1 MRNRSALA
9 SAFAACV
16 AAVCILPS
24 SALAAGPYRISDV
37 EDDGLA
43 VQDLSSKV
51 EVSDHVVQVWETQL
65 YGQTQVARTQV
76 AQTQIARPRVVQ
88 PQVVQARFDERRT
101 LSEFDCEH
109 RAVRT
114 KDVVSYR
121 AGQVVSTEAGPWSE
135 WRTIAP
141 QARGELSLLTAC
153 CPHPEVAET
162 YGSMNELK
170 QLAWGRVSGP
180 LS

>member
-1 MRNRSALA
+1 MRKRSALA
-9 SAFAACV
+9 SALAACV
-16 AAVCILPS
+16 AAVCVVPTG
-24 SALAAGPYRISDV
+24 ALAAGPYRISDV

-65 YGQTQVARTQV
+65 YGQTQVARTQAAKAQV
-76 AQTQIARPRVVQ
+76 AKA
-88 PQVVQARFDERRT
+88 QVTKASFDERRT
-101 LSEFDCEH
+101 LREFDCEH

-141 QARGELSLLTAC
+141 QGRGELSLLTAC

>member
-9 SAFAACV
+9 SALAACV
-16 AAVCILPS
+16 AAACILPTG
-24 SALAAGPYRISDV
+24 ALAAGPYRISDI

-65 YGQTQVARTQV
+65 YGQTQVA
-76 AQTQIARPRVVQ
+76 Q
-88 PQVVQARFDERRT
+88 PQVAKARFDERRT
-101 LSEFDCEH
+101 LREFDCEH

-121 AGQVVSTEAGPWSE
+121 SGQVVSTEAGPWSE

-153 CPHPEVAET
+153 CPHPEVAQT

>member
-1 MRNRSALA
+1 MRKRSALA
-9 SAFAACV
+9 SALAACV
-16 AAVCILPS
+16 AAVCVLPT

-37 EDDGLA
+37 DDDGLA

-76 AQTQIARPRVVQ
+76 ASAHVVK
-88 PQVVQARFDERRT
+88 ARFDERRT
-101 LSEFDCEH
+101 LREFDCEH

-141 QARGELSLLTAC
+141 QAPGELSLLTAC